1 MLLLS
6 SPFVNFHHRI
16 PEIDN
21 GVSSQRLNITPLRR
35 PPPTR
40 RRRQHLQSSQPI
52 KQYSHAPKIR
62 MFPQRRPPIID
73 LAAAALSRNGRDRLR
88 RGTGGGGLRWLR
100 EGGGDVC

>member
-21 GVSSQRLNITPLRR
+21 GVPSQRLNITPLR
-35 PPPTR
+35 PLP
-40 RRRQHLQSSQPI
+40 RRQHLQSSQPI
-52 KQYSHAPKIR
+52 KQYSHTPKIR

-73 LAAAALSRNGRDRLR
+73 LAAAALSRSGRDRLR

-100 EGGGDVC
+100 EGGGDAC